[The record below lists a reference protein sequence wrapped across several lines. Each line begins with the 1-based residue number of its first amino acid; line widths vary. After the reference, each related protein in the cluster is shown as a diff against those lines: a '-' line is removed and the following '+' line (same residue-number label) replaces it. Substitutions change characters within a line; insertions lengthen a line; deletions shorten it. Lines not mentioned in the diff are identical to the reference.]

1 MLNRIPLGP
10 RPAAFLIGEVR
21 AVQWKMRDIV
31 LTAIFSAL
39 SGAIYLGWD
48 FLFKAVPVANP
59 VAAAA
64 FNGLWW
70 IAGGIVPYVIR
81 RPGAAL
87 LAESIGGFVEFAL
100 GSPYGIQAFT
110 IGIAQGLGI
119 EMGFMLGRY
128 RRYSPLWVMFSC
140 ALGGIGN
147 YVYSYFYYGVN
158 QYTAAIQLG
167 YIVVTMLSGAVL
179 AGLLSWLI
187 ARALGRTGVLNNFQG
202 GRDIQPRGSA

>member
-1 MLNRIPLGP
+1 
-10 RPAAFLIGEVR
+10 
-21 AVQWKMRDIV
+21 
-31 LTAIFSAL
+31 
-39 SGAIYLGWD
+39 
-48 FLFKAVPVANP
+48 VAS
-59 VAAAA
+59 AA

-70 IAGGIVPYVIR
+70 IAGGIVPFVIR

-119 EMGFMLGRY
+119 ELGFALGGW
-128 RRYSPLWVMFSC
+128 RRYSPGWVIFAC

-158 QYTAAIQLG
+158 LYSVGNQIG
-167 YIVVTMLSGAVL
+167 YLVVTMLSGAVL

-187 ARALGRTGVLNNFQG
+187 GRALVRTGALNNF
-202 GRDIQPRGSA
+202 RVAEDASESRTAV